1 MTIHHYLRL
10 SFIVIFVITALF
22 CIYFIIKKH
31 QNKKGPKLLT
41 EEKYNSTMLGK
52 MTEVTVS
59 DQSIFNIWPYIS
71 KLKTAK
77 VLSHKIKESQLV
89 HKIYR
94 NSTEDF
100 EHILLST
107 EKENHFVVI
116 VANRNKKK
124 TIGYFLQDDQ
134 NGLYA

>member
-1 MTIHHYLRL
+1 MAMHHFLRL
-10 SFIVIFVITALF
+10 SFIVLFVITASF
-22 CIYFIIKKH
+22 CVYYIIKK
-31 QNKKGPKLLT
+31 QRNKKGPKLLT
-41 EEKYNSTMLGK
+41 EEKYNATMIGK
-52 MTEVTVS
+52 MTEVTAS

-71 KLKTAK
+71 KLKAAK
-77 VLSHKIKESQLV
+77 ILSHKIKESQLV

-94 NSTEDF
+94 NSTDDF

-107 EKENHFVVI
+107 EKEDRFVVI

-124 TIGYFLQDDQ
+124 TIGYFLHDS

>member
-1 MTIHHYLRL
+1 MTIHHLLRL
-10 SFIVIFVITALF
+10 SFIALFVITALF
-22 CIYFIIKKH
+22 CIYFIIKKQ

-41 EEKYNSTMLGK
+41 KEKYSATMTGK
-52 MTEVTVS
+52 MTEINVS
-59 DQSIFNIWPYIS
+59 EKNTFNIWPYIS
-71 KLKTAK
+71 KLKAAK
-77 VLSHKIKESQLV
+77 ILSNKIKESQLV
-89 HKIYR
+89 YKIYR

-116 VANRNKKK
+116 VANKNKKK
-124 TIGYFLQDDQ
+124 TVGYFLYDL

>member
-1 MTIHHYLRL
+1 MTIHHILRL
-10 SFIVIFVITALF
+10 SFIALF
-22 CIYFIIKKH
+22 VVTAIFCVYFIIKKH

-41 EEKYNSTMLGK
+41 QEKLATTTRGT
-52 MTEVTVS
+52 MTEIAVS
-59 DQSIFNIWPYIS
+59 DKNIFNIWPFIS
-71 KLKTAK
+71 KLKAAK
-77 VLSHKIKESQLV
+77 ILSHKIKESELV
-89 HKIYR
+89 HKVYR

-116 VANRNKKK
+116 VADRNKKK
-124 TIGYFLQDDQ
+124 TIGYFIHDL

>member
-1 MTIHHYLRL
+1 MTIHHILRL
-10 SFIVIFVITALF
+10 SFIALFVITALF
-22 CIYFIIKKH
+22 CIYFIIKKQ
-31 QNKKGPKLLT
+31 QNKKGPKLLSK
-41 EEKYNSTMLGK
+41 EKYSATMIGK
-52 MTEVTVS
+52 MTEITAS
-59 DQSIFNIWPYIS
+59 DKNTFNIWPYIS
-71 KLKTAK
+71 KLKAAK
-77 VLSHKIKESQLV
+77 ILSSKVKESQLV

-116 VANRNKKK
+116 VANKNKKK
-124 TIGYFLQDDQ
+124 TIGYFLYDL

>member
-1 MTIHHYLRL
+1 M
-10 SFIVIFVITALF
+10 
-22 CIYFIIKKH
+22 
-31 QNKKGPKLLT
+31 LT
-41 EEKYNSTMLGK
+41 KEKYSATMIGK
-52 MTEVTVS
+52 MTEINVS
-59 DQSIFNIWPYIS
+59 EKNTFNIWPYIS
-71 KLKTAK
+71 KLKAAK
-77 VLSHKIKESQLV
+77 ILSNKIKESQLV

-116 VANRNKKK
+116 VANKNKKK
-124 TIGYFLQDDQ
+124 TVGYFLYDL

>member
-1 MTIHHYLRL
+1 MTIHHFLRL
-10 SFIVIFVITALF
+10 SFIALFVITALF
-22 CIYFIIKKH
+22 CVYFIIKK
-31 QNKKGPKLLT
+31 QRNKKGPKLLT
-41 EEKYNSTMLGK
+41 EEKYSSTMIGK
-52 MTEVTVS
+52 MTEITVS
-59 DQSIFNIWPYIS
+59 DNNIFNIWPYIS
-71 KLKTAK
+71 KLKAAK

-89 HKIYR
+89 HKVYR

-124 TIGYFLQDDQ
+124 TIGYFFHNLD
-134 NGLYA
+134 GLYA

>member
-1 MTIHHYLRL
+1 METHHYLRL
-10 SFIVIFVITALF
+10 SFIALFVITSLI
-22 CIYFIIKKH
+22 CVYFIIKK
-31 QNKKGPKLLT
+31 QRNKKGPKLLSK
-41 EEKYNSTMLGK
+41 EKYDSTMSGK
-52 MTEVTVS
+52 MTEVKVS
-59 DQSIFNIWPYIS
+59 DHNFFNIWPYVS
-71 KLKTAK
+71 KLKAANI
-77 VLSHKIKESQLV
+77 VSRKIKESQLV
-89 HKIYR
+89 HKVYR

-124 TIGYFLQDDQ
+124 TIGYFLYDF

>member
-1 MTIHHYLRL
+1 MTIHHLLRL
-10 SFIVIFVITALF
+10 SFIALFVITALF
-22 CIYFIIKKH
+22 CVYFIIKK
-31 QNKKGPKLLT
+31 QRNKKGPKLLT
-41 EEKYNSTMLGK
+41 KEKYSATMIGK
-52 MTEVTVS
+52 MTEITAS
-59 DQSIFNIWPYIS
+59 DKNTFNIWPYIS
-71 KLKTAK
+71 KLKAAK
-77 VLSHKIKESQLV
+77 VLSNKIKESQLV

-116 VANRNKKK
+116 VANRNKRK
-124 TIGYFLQDDQ
+124 TIGYFLYDL

>member
-1 MTIHHYLRL
+1 MTIHHFLRL
-10 SFIVIFVITALF
+10 SFIAIFVVTALF
-22 CIYFIIKKH
+22 CIYFIIKK
-31 QNKKGPKLLT
+31 QRNKKGPKLLT
-41 EEKYNSTMLGK
+41 SEKYNSTMTGK
-52 MTEVTVS
+52 MTEIKVS
-59 DQSIFNIWPYIS
+59 DQNIFNIWPYVS

-77 VLSHKIKESQLV
+77 ILSHKIKESQLV
-89 HKIYR
+89 HKVYR
-94 NSTEDF
+94 NSTENF

-124 TIGYFLQDDQ
+124 TIGYFLHDV

>member
-1 MTIHHYLRL
+1 MI
-10 SFIVIFVITALF
+10 
-22 CIYFIIKKH
+22 
-31 QNKKGPKLLT
+31 
-41 EEKYNSTMLGK
+41 GK
-52 MTEVTVS
+52 MTEITVS
-59 DQSIFNIWPYIS
+59 DKNNFNIWPYIS
-71 KLKTAK
+71 KLKAAK
-77 VLSHKIKESQLV
+77 ILSHKIKEPQLV

-124 TIGYFLQDDQ
+124 TIGYFLHDL
-134 NGLYA
+134 NGLYS

>member
-1 MTIHHYLRL
+1 MTMHHLLRL
-10 SFIVIFVITALF
+10 SFIALFVITALF
-22 CIYFIIKKH
+22 CVYFIIKKQ

-41 EEKYNSTMLGK
+41 IDKYNATMIGK
-52 MTEVTVS
+52 MTEITVS
-59 DQSIFNIWPYIS
+59 DQNIFNFWPYIS
-71 KLKTAK
+71 KLKAAK
-77 VLSHKIKESQLV
+77 VVSNKIKESKLV

-100 EHILLST
+100 EHILLTT

-124 TIGYFLQDDQ
+124 TIGYFIHDL

>member
-1 MTIHHYLRL
+1 MTIHHFLRL
-10 SFIVIFVITALF
+10 SFIAIFVVTALF
-22 CIYFIIKKH
+22 CIYFIIKK
-31 QNKKGPKLLT
+31 QRNKKGPKLLT
-41 EEKYNSTMLGK
+41 SEKYNSTMIGK
-52 MTEVTVS
+52 MTEIKVS
-59 DQSIFNIWPYIS
+59 DQNIFNIWPYVS

-77 VLSHKIKESQLV
+77 ILSHKIKESQLV
-89 HKIYR
+89 HKVYR
-94 NSTEDF
+94 NSTENF

-124 TIGYFLQDDQ
+124 TIGYFLYDL

>member
-1 MTIHHYLRL
+1 MTMHHFLRL
-10 SFIVIFVITALF
+10 SFIALFVITALF
-22 CIYFIIKKH
+22 CVYSIIKK
-31 QNKKGPKLLT
+31 QRNKKGPKLLT
-41 EEKYNSTMLGK
+41 KEEYNSTMIGK
-52 MTEVTVS
+52 MTEITVS
-59 DQSIFNIWPYIS
+59 DKNIFNIWPYIS
-71 KLKTAK
+71 KLKAAK
-77 VLSHKIKESQLV
+77 LLSPKIKESQLV
-89 HKIYR
+89 HKVYR

-124 TIGYFLQDDQ
+124 TIGYFFHDL

>member
-1 MTIHHYLRL
+1 MTMHHFLRL
-10 SFIVIFVITALF
+10 SFIALFVITAFICL
-22 CIYFIIKKH
+22 YFIIKK
-31 QNKKGPKLLT
+31 QRNKKGPKLLSK
-41 EEKYNSTMLGK
+41 EEYSPSMLEK
-52 MTEVTVS
+52 MTEITVS
-59 DQSIFNIWPYIS
+59 DKEIFNIWPYIS
-71 KLKTAK
+71 KLKAAK
-77 VLSHKIKESQLV
+77 ILSHKIKESQLV
-89 HKIYR
+89 HKVYR

-124 TIGYFLQDDQ
+124 TVGYFLHDL

>member
-1 MTIHHYLRL
+1 MTIHHLLRL
-10 SFIVIFVITALF
+10 SFIALFVITALF
-22 CIYFIIKKH
+22 CVYFIIKK
-31 QNKKGPKLLT
+31 QRNKKGPKLLT
-41 EEKYNSTMLGK
+41 SEKYNSTMIGK
-52 MTEVTVS
+52 MTEIKVS
-59 DQSIFNIWPYIS
+59 DQNIFNIWPYVS

-89 HKIYR
+89 HKVYR
-94 NSTEDF
+94 NSTENF

-124 TIGYFLQDDQ
+124 TIGYFLYDL

>member
-1 MTIHHYLRL
+1 MTIHHLLRL
-10 SFIVIFVITALF
+10 SFIALFVITALF
-22 CIYFIIKKH
+22 CIYFIIKKQ

-41 EEKYNSTMLGK
+41 KEKYTSTMIGK
-52 MTEVTVS
+52 MTEIKAS
-59 DQSIFNIWPYIS
+59 DKNLFNIWPFIS
-71 KLKTAK
+71 KLKSAK
-77 VLSHKIKESQLV
+77 VLSPKIKEAQLV

-94 NSTEDF
+94 NSTEDY

-124 TIGYFLQDDQ
+124 TIGYFLHDS
-134 NGLYA
+134 NGLYT

>member
-1 MTIHHYLRL
+1 MHHFLRL
-10 SFIVIFVITALF
+10 SFIVLFVITASF
-22 CIYFIIKKH
+22 CVYYIIKK
-31 QNKKGPKLLT
+31 QRNKKGPKLLT
-41 EEKYNSTMLGK
+41 EEKYNATMIGK
-52 MTEVTVS
+52 MTEVTAS

-71 KLKTAK
+71 KLKAAK
-77 VLSHKIKESQLV
+77 ILSHKIKESQLV

-94 NSTEDF
+94 NSTDDF

-107 EKENHFVVI
+107 EKEDRFVVI

-124 TIGYFLQDDQ
+124 TIGYFLHDS